1 MFGQRCCSHVAG
13 MWFCGKKPQPR
24 DAKAKRCSSLF
35 FLYRNLIS
43 MMWQRIIP
51 SDLDIMIIRKHK
63 FLRIGDE
70 FPLLVL
76 WLFYSGMMID
86 KPYLSLAI
94 SGGVPC
100 FGIRVML
107 EVFVLETEGDFGMPS
122 EHAAF
127 VMYLFSQP
135 VRKKRPGT
143 PWKEENRWKNRPTKP
158 GSRHLGSRLHDSS
171 YSWFVRW
178 AGCLLL
184 LAWGTSLIVTR
195 CLASMVHG
203 D

>member
-1 MFGQRCCSHVAG
+1 
-13 MWFCGKKPQPR
+13 
-24 DAKAKRCSSLF
+24 
-35 FLYRNLIS
+35 
-43 MMWQRIIP
+43 
-51 SDLDIMIIRKHK
+51 MIIRKHK

-135 VRKKRPGT
+135 VRKKDL
-143 PWKEENRWKNRPTKP
+143 E
-158 GSRHLGSRLHDSS
+158 HLGKRKTDGKTDQPSPVQGTWDHDCTTP
-171 YSWFVRW
+171 
-178 AGCLLL
+178 A
-184 LAWGTSLIVTR
+184 IVGLFDGLDAFY
-195 CLASMVHG
+195 C
-203 D
+203 